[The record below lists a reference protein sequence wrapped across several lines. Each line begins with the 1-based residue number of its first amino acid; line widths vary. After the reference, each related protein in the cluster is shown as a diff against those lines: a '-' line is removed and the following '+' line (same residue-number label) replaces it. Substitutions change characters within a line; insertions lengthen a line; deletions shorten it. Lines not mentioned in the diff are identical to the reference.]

1 LAKLIS
7 FDIDGTL
14 EVGDPPGAITM
25 DMVRKAQSAGF
36 LIGSCS
42 DRTISSQER
51 LWKEHGIVV
60 AFTILKQKLADL
72 KTRFQAEEYYHIG
85 DSEVD
90 RYVSFQAGFHFL
102 QPDDGVL
109 QLQSLDGNPQGPS

>member
-42 DRTISSQER
+42 DRPISNQER
-51 LWKEHGIVV
+51 IWKEHGIVV
-60 AFTILKQKLADL
+60 SFTILKQKLADL
-72 KTRFQAEEYYHIG
+72 KARFQAEEYYHIG

-90 RYVSFQAGFHFL
+90 RYVSKQAGFHFL
-102 QPDDGVL
+102 QPDDGVR
-109 QLQSLDGNPQGPS
+109 QLESLDGNP